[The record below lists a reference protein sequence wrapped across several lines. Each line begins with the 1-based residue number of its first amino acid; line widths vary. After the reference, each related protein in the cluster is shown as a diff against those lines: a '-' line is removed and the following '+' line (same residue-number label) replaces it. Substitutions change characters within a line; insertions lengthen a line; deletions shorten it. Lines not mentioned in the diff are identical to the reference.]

1 MIRPAG
7 PADVPTILRL
17 IQALADYERATDEV
31 RATEAQLHDALFGR
45 DAVASCLLAVESPGP
60 GAALDAVGNT
70 ATAGNTAEATAGNV
84 VGFALWFRTFST
96 WLGRSSIYLEDLF
109 VLPEARGGGYG
120 RALLTELA
128 AIAVERGYGRV
139 EWSVLNWN
147 EPAQGFYRR
156 LGAAPQD
163 EWTVWRLTGQGL
175 GALGSGDPAAR

>member
-7 PADVPTILRL
+7 PADVPLILTL
-17 IQALADYERATDEV
+17 IHELAAYEKAPDQV
-31 RATEAQLHDALFGR
+31 RATEAQLQNALFGPE
-45 DAVASCLLAVESPGP
+45 AVASCLLAETDDPESEIGP
-60 GAALDAVGNT
+60 
-70 ATAGNTAEATAGNV
+70 V

-96 WLGRSSIYLEDLF
+96 WNGTASIYLEDLF
-109 VLPEARGGGYG
+109 VKPEARAAGHG

-163 EWTVWRLTGQGL
+163 EWTVWRLTGPALDTL
-175 GALGSGDPAAR
+175 GGRA